1 MPKSSRKLSGP
12 QRREAIIQAAR
23 KVFVEKG
30 FHGTTSKQL
39 AEAAGVSEALLFK
52 HFPSK
57 EALYRAI
64 LTSCCHRKDAREAE
78 HGVPFESLPASTE
91 TLVELVWG
99 FVNHHILGSEPEEE
113 DRLFFRLILRS
124 LMEEGEFTRLA
135 LEGMPF
141 RWMQKVA
148 ECVEAAQQIGD
159 LPERSVPPRLAGWL
173 LHHLVSGF
181 LMHSLPEEPFL
192 NYQLSREELVRQV
205 VWFCLRGIGL
215 PDRTIQRC
223 LEGLRQAEG
232 RKPPGLAEPPSGLP
246 SEENLASAS
255 GLEIPGGTGRSGE
268 GLR

>member
-99 FVNHHILGSEPEEE
+99 FVNHILGSEPEEE

-173 LHHLVSGF
+173 VHHLVSGF
-181 LMHSLPEEPFL
+181 LMHSLPGEPFL
-192 NYQLSREELVRQV
+192 NYQLSRQELVQQV

-223 LEGLRQAEG
+223 LEGLPQAKRG
-232 RKPPGLAEPPSGLP
+232 KPPEPADQAASLP
-246 SEENLASAS
+246 S
-255 GLEIPGGTGRSGE
+255 
-268 GLR
+268 